1 MASES
6 TNTLTVCYN
15 GSCPVCSREI
25 NQYKRMAAASNADL
39 KWVDVT
45 DDQEYARSHNLD
57 FYTSLRRLHAVDG
70 DGRVLSGV
78 TAFTEIWQRISKL
91 AWIATILGWPIVR
104 PVAEFVYERVLA
116 PILFAWN
123 IRRLN
128 KQNARA
134 QQSAESDSPMA

>member
-1 MASES
+1 MASEN

-15 GSCPVCSREI
+15 GSCPICSREI

-45 DDQEYARSHNLD
+45 DDQDYARSHNLD
-57 FYTSLRRLHAVDG
+57 FRTSLRRLHAVDG
-70 DGRVLSGV
+70 DGKVLSGV
-78 TAFTEIWQRISKL
+78 TAFTEMWQRIPKL
-91 AWIATILGWPIVR
+91 AWIATILRWPIVG

-128 KQNARA
+128 KRSATVEGA
-134 QQSAESDSPMA
+134 AESESSIT